1 MHNPKVLMDKA
12 EAVMGSLADTMNMKH
27 FLIGGGMARDLLL
40 GVPVKDIDVIVYGGA
55 RKSDGFLLTDHALR
69 EIGLA
74 PVSGGTAYTKKD
86 DQSNFI
92 VYSELK
98 DRIKGPEV
106 QAIVCKVPPEVFI
119 SQTFDLGLCQAALD
133 CNGDFWVS
141 DWFLHDIKH
150 KTMSLLVRET
160 ISAYQIGYSI
170 KEHVPRLKGK
180 FPDYEFQ
187 VIHGVAEAATKLRRY
202 NMS

>member
-12 EAVMGSLADTMNMKH
+12 EEVMGSLANVMDMNH

-40 GVPVKDIDVIVYGGA
+40 GIPVKDIDIIIYGGD
-55 RKSDGFLLTDHALR
+55 RKSPSFLRTDRALR
-69 EIGLA
+69 AIGLL
-74 PVSGGTAYTKKD
+74 PISGETAYTKKG

-92 VYSELK
+92 VYSELGGT
-98 DRIKGPEV
+98 KGPEV
-106 QAIVCKVPPEVFI
+106 QAIVCKVAPEVFI

-141 DWFLHDIKH
+141 DWFLHDIRH
-150 KTMSLLVRET
+150 KSMSLLVRET

-187 VIHGVAEAATKLRRY
+187 VIHGVAEASTKLRKY